1 MRPKWNATI
10 ENMYEDIES
19 YIKSVVILEVVKVPQ
34 IAKIFNIVE
43 YITVFTGDWFIRLVL
58 LEGRAF

>member
-43 YITVFTGDWFIRLVL
+43 YITVLTGD
-58 LEGRAF
+58 